1 MSTDFRPEH
10 SVVNHLVLE
19 LLPELF
25 AVAQLE
31 PDSPTPSWAEGGP
44 LVSVTR
50 THTELSIVCAEASV
64 PDDVQAQRG
73 WRGLRVVGPLDF
85 AETGILESLANPL
98 AGAHISIFSLST
110 YDTDYLLLPAAD
122 LEPALRAV
130 SEAGHEVIG
139 RERNGDLRQ

>member
-1 MSTDFRPEH
+1 MSTGFRPEH
-10 SVVNHLVLE
+10 TVVNHLVLE

-73 WRGLRVVGPLDF
+73 WRGLR
-85 AETGILESLANPL
+85 
-98 AGAHISIFSLST
+98 
-110 YDTDYLLLPAAD
+110 DTDYLLVPAAD
-122 LEPALRAV
+122 LESALRAV
-130 SEAGHEVIG
+130 SEAGHEVRATEANPQRPG
-139 RERNGDLRQ
+139 AAV